1 MRKQYAPEKQSH
13 GKKINI
19 IAIELAVCVILTA
32 VLVGTV
38 IGKYWQQFNSYGS
51 VRALDFYFTSDFLDG
66 ETHAL
71 APEATELS
79 FTLGNHADDLRCS
92 EMDITYEVTVEK
104 VGEASG
110 SNPTINGGS
119 GTLTK
124 NEVKDGTVTISGL
137 TSGTYTITA
146 VGTGKNTDSGASG
159 YVKTLTATITIPAKT
174 AEVYYHKETTAEYI
188 LLTVWNEGDVD
199 GNVTITYTGIP
210 DNTNPNMTN
219 WKEGSNDTPASEN
232 IPIAPYESKV
242 FRFFGGSVDVT
253 GAIAGTP
260 N

>member
-19 IAIELAVCVILTA
+19 IAVELAACVVLTA
-32 VLVGTV
+32 VLVGAV
-38 IGKYWQQFNSYGS
+38 IGKYRQQFNSYGS

-66 ETHAL
+66 ETHTL
-71 APEATELS
+71 APEATELT

-104 VGEASG
+104 EAG
-110 SNPTINGGS
+110 NDALVTYGDNTQKLAVNMVEDDIVTINNLS
-119 GTLTK
+119 P
-124 NEVKDGTVTISGL
+124 
-137 TSGTYTITA
+137 GTYTITA
-146 VGTGKNTDSGASG
+146 VGTGKNTGSSASG
-159 YVKTLTATITIPAKT
+159 YVKTLTATITIPSKT

-232 IPIAPYESKV
+232 IQIAPYESKV

-253 GAIAGTP
+253 NGAIPGTP